1 MSDISIEF
9 AWYELLIVALFLG
22 WPGLLLGTV
31 LGAVAWRRH
40 RAYGALIG
48 SSGGFAL
55 WLGALFLWR

>member
-9 AWYELLIVALFLG
+9 TWYELLVVALFLG
-22 WPGLLLGTV
+22 WPGLLFGAV

-40 RAYGALIG
+40 RVYGALVG
-48 SSGGFAL
+48 STGGVAL